1 MLSKCK
7 EQPKCSVCPYCDNC
21 RIRQSFYSSLDGF
34 YNMFNILSS
43 NITTASKML
52 GRSNEETELMVN
64 ELLTE
69 LMHKRSIELDKT
81 SSKNNG

>member
-7 EQPKCSVCPYCDNC
+7 EQPKCSVCPRHDNC
-21 RIRQSFYSSLDGF
+21 RIRQSFYASMDGF
-34 YNMFNILSS
+34 YSMFNILSS

-52 GRSNEETELMVN
+52 GHSDKETDTMAN

-69 LMHKRSIELDKT
+69 LMHKRSIELDES